1 MQILCWEGRPRK
13 YGHAGVSHLV
23 PWPEDYDIFY
33 LVVYV
38 TPLQTAIPNSTCL
51 KPCWINLLWIPQN
64 KKLRSLLAYHCES
77 IKHSVI
83 LLFVPAVTTPH
94 PSSHFCWLC
103 QHICRRKRHNNKAA
117 TATTSWT
124 AWPSPAGWQ
133 KQLIIWYEVSQRT
146 VGKCRKENAQFC
158 CVTNTKLNKRI
169 GFWASFTSIYVW
181 LSNTKDSCSLSSKS

>member
-1 MQILCWEGRPRK
+1 MAASISGHSQAATWMQILCWEGRPRK

-103 QHICRRKRHNNKAA
+103 QHICRRKKEAQQQGCHSYHFLDSLTLPSRLAETAHYLVWSITKNSRKMQITMHN
-117 TATTSWT
+117 S
-124 AWPSPAGWQ
+124 
-133 KQLIIWYEVSQRT
+133 V
-146 VGKCRKENAQFC
+146 V
-158 CVTNTKLNKRI
+158 
-169 GFWASFTSIYVW
+169 
-181 LSNTKDSCSLSSKS
+181 

>member
-1 MQILCWEGRPRK
+1 MQCQATFGGSIYQWSFPSSLLDADFLLGRKGKKVWPCRCD
-13 YGHAGVSHLV
+13 SQV
-23 PWPEDYDIFY
+23 PPSPMATGLTYFF

-103 QHICRRKRHNNKAA
+103 QHICRRKKEAQQQGCHSYHFLDSLTLPSRLAETAHYLVWSITKNSRKMQITMHN
-117 TATTSWT
+117 S
-124 AWPSPAGWQ
+124 
-133 KQLIIWYEVSQRT
+133 V
-146 VGKCRKENAQFC
+146 V
-158 CVTNTKLNKRI
+158 
-169 GFWASFTSIYVW
+169 
-181 LSNTKDSCSLSSKS
+181 